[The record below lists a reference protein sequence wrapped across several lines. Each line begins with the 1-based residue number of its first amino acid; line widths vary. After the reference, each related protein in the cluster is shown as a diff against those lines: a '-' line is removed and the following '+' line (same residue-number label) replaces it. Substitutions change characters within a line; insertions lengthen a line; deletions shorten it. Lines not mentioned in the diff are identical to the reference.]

1 MAIEPRKSKRLK
13 VKTGIAN
20 TPAGACQII
29 NVTPEGLS
37 FKCVKRCSFFQEY
50 SLDIYDTSGLSLE
63 LLQVKKIWEKNPRSK
78 DAASH
83 FSTIVGVAFQ
93 NLSRSQKEQLSLY
106 IRQLKKLQK

>member
-1 MAIEPRKSKRLK
+1 MEIKPRQSKRLE

-20 TPAGACQII
+20 TPAGTCQII

-37 FKCVKRCSFFQEY
+37 FKCVKKCSFSQEY

-63 LLQVKKIWEKNPRSK
+63 LLQVRKIWEKILGNQNTPS
-78 DAASH
+78 

-93 NLSRSQKEQLSLY
+93 NLSTQQKAQLKLY
-106 IRQLKKLQK
+106 IQQLKKLQK